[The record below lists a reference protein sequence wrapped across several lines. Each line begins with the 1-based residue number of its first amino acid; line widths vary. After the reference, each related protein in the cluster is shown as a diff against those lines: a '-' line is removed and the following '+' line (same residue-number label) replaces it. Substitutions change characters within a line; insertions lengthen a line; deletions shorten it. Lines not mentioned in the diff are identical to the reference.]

1 MTIDRA
7 IAMLNG
13 IDKNVVREAS
23 ESVMGRSVDI
33 YTFHLNKE
41 GYEVVKKYHPTNASD
56 IWEMLGGRHAAHGVA
71 MKFTGLLKGGGGER
85 GKMHESLRNSPRSP
99 AGGDWSDW
107 WDMSPGERLVSLD
120 TDTIEDWI
128 DMGFK
133 DITNADESILG
144 NQGNRGLAKRISA
157 IISGTSKSPNPHP
170 ELFNTTNAE
179 NNLADFAGIYDK
191 KPGADFD
198 KLINEIKAAW
208 VHFMV
213 NDPAGVVKMLTKAL
227 QDAVNIRISSA

>member
-13 IDKNVVREAS
+13 IDQNVVREAS

-41 GYEVVKKYHPTNASD
+41 GYGVVKKYHPTNASD

-71 MKFTGLLKGGGGER
+71 MKFTGLLKGGEGER
-85 GKMHESLRNSPRSP
+85 GKMHESLRDAETSP
-99 AGGDWSDW
+99 AGGSWEEW
-107 WDMSPGERLVSLD
+107 WEMKPEQRLASLD
-120 TDTIEDWI
+120 LGTIEDWI
-128 DMGFK
+128 DLGFK
-133 DITNADESILG
+133 DLTYADESIVR
-144 NQGNRGLAKRISA
+144 NQGKPGLAKRIHS
-157 IISGTSKSPNPHP
+157 IIHGTRKNKPMP
-170 ELFNTTNAE
+170 EQFASDSTDSH
-179 NNLADFAGIYDK
+179 LASFAGVYDQ
-191 KPGADFD
+191 KPGADFN